1 MVLQGK
7 LKGEVKPVLEH
18 FRMYEEN
25 YEKGWDLLECCYNNR
40 RALTGKEIYALLN
53 YLPITQ
59 KDSGVMRD
67 ALETLLSAHQNL
79 KESQMQLRK
88 SYLFH
93 FKQEYWLH

>member
-7 LKGEVKPVLEH
+7 LKGEVKRVSEH

-25 YEKGWDLLECCYNNR
+25 YEKGWDLLEWCYDNR

-59 KDSGVMRD
+59 KDSDIMCD
-67 ALETLLSAHQNL
+67 ALETMLSADQNL
-79 KESQMQLRK
+79 KES
-88 SYLFH
+88 
-93 FKQEYWLH
+93 